1 MLGAAAGAGGG
12 GGAAGLG
19 GVLPD
24 EGGGGAGPGHH
35 HGQDPAGSR
44 HPGPLQPRLQQAPGA
59 LRGGHQEQGPH
70 NTGIIHMMD
79 TSSI

>member
-24 EGGGGAGPGHH
+24 EGGGGAGPGLH
-35 HGQDPAGSR
+35 HGQDPAGRR
-44 HPGPLQPRLQQAPGA
+44 HPGPLQPRLQQARHLLRRHRQVQQLPG
-59 LRGGHQEQGPH
+59 RHRRH
-70 NTGIIHMMD
+70 
-79 TSSI
+79 